1 MTDSLP
7 RQPPST
13 PRSLKIFV
21 GDRSEP
27 VGCKD
32 RNRVSALQVA
42 HPVKNRG
49 SSASDLCNELSAVAP
64 FLRSQVVAAIVTLFD
79 RPLQPNPEDLGFRSL
94 FVETPNYRP
103 PPDLLRVIVFMED
116 VLDQGA
122 VLVHC
127 YAGIGRTGTVL
138 CAWLLRQDP
147 TLLAADAIARVREN
161 YIPAYARTRFPED
174 PSQAEAIERFAQSR

>member
-1 MTDSLP
+1 MAAKTAIEYLRFKWLIP
-7 RQPPST
+7 G
-13 PRSLKIFV
+13 KIA
-21 GDRSEP
+21 GAP
-27 VGCKD
+27 
-32 RNRVSALQVA
+32 
-42 HPVKNRG
+42 HP
-49 SSASDLCNELSAVAP
+49 DLCNGLSAVAP
-64 FLRSQVVAAIVTLFD
+64 FLRSQGVAAIVTLFD